1 MFSGLLRAPLALIGL
16 LQSFVHPLPSSVAI
30 FLPGKTRMIRN
41 CSGPALL
48 LVLALAACSPDV
60 IAPVKAPMSPT
71 LSIGVSPESGTYI
84 VRLNGRK
91 TASAFATQVA
101 AVGGTVRSYHE
112 GAGFAVISG
121 LSGAGASGL
130 ASGGAGDVF
139 PDFVFAPDDPN
150 TAIQAD
156 EAEVA
161 DVSIQSQTNP
171 AGAARFGYQWNMR
184 LIGAPAAWAAGKFGS
199 SEVTVAILDTGIDY
213 DAPDLNGLVDLSRSK
228 SYMNHFVGR
237 QDDTT
242 TVEDEYAPI
251 IPADDVIDSLFFP
264 SRNKIT
270 DFNGHGTN
278 VATQVSSKAVA
289 LSGVT
294 SHTTLIA
301 VKVLG
306 ANGYGSFSDIL
317 DGVVWAA
324 DHGADVANM
333 SLGGDFSK
341 AGSGQAVA
349 LINQAFNYAKRK
361 GMLIVVSAGNSGI
374 DLQHNGNAYSTY
386 CDAPHV
392 ICVSSVGPTLATSEN
407 LDEPAFYTNFGK
419 NSVDIAAPGGN
430 ADAAHGFTPSRW
442 PWTAPAPGPFNGNDV
457 ASWIWAYCAKQK
469 LVIVKNADG
478 VHGDLF
484 LTACTAGN
492 RIFPYIGTSQAAPH
506 VAGLAALLIA
516 ENGKGN
522 PQQIKRLIQKSAD
535 PIDAAYG
542 RGRISVKNALG
553 L

>member
-1 MFSGLLRAPLALIGL
+1 VG
-16 LQSFVHPLPSSVAI
+16 Q
-30 FLPGKTRMIRN
+30 
-41 CSGPALL
+41 
-48 LVLALAACSPDV
+48 
-60 IAPVKAPMSPT
+60 
-71 LSIGVSPESGTYI
+71 ESGTYI

-91 TASAFATQVA
+91 KASAFAAQVA
-101 AVGGTVRSYHE
+101 ALGGTVRSYHE
-112 GAGFAVISG
+112 EAGFAVISG
-121 LSGAGASGL
+121 LSGAGATGL
-130 ASGGAGDVF
+130 ASGGVGDVL

-150 TAIQAD
+150 MSVQTDAS
-156 EAEVA
+156 EVA
-161 DVSIQSQTNP
+161 DVSIESQTNP
-171 AGAARFGYQWNMR
+171 AVAARFGYQWNMR
-184 LIGAPAAWAAGKFGS
+184 LIGAPDAWAAGKLGS
-199 SEVTVAILDTGIDY
+199 SDVTVAILDTGIDY

-228 SYMNHFVGR
+228 SFMNHFVGR
-237 QDDTT
+237 KDDST
-242 TVEDEYAPI
+242 TVEDEYTPI
-251 IPADDVIDSLFFP
+251 IPADDQIATLFFP

-278 VATQVSSKAVA
+278 VATQVSSKAAA
-289 LSGVT
+289 LAGVT
-294 SHTTLIA
+294 SRTTLVG

-306 ANGYGSFSDIL
+306 ANGYGTLSDIL
-317 DGVVWAA
+317 DGVVFAVDSA
-324 DHGADVANM
+324 HADVANM
-333 SLGGDFSK
+333 SLGGGFLKSANDS
-341 AGSGQAVA
+341 AVA
-349 LINQAFNYAKRK
+349 LINQTFNYAKRK
-361 GMLIVVSAGNSGI
+361 GMLIVVAAGNSSI
-374 DLQHNGNAYSTY
+374 DLQHNRNAYATY

-392 ICVSSVGPTLATSEN
+392 ICVSSVGPTLATSVN
-407 LDEPAFYTNFGK
+407 LDEPAYYTNFGK

-430 ADAAHGFTPSRW
+430 ADAANGFTPSRW
-442 PWTAPAPGPFNGNDV
+442 PWTAPAPSPFTGNDV

-478 VHGDLF
+478 INGDLF
-484 LTACTAGN
+484 LTACIAGN

>member
-1 MFSGLLRAPLALIGL
+1 MN
-16 LQSFVHPLPSSVAI
+16 
-30 FLPGKTRMIRN
+30 RN
-41 CSGPALL
+41 CSGLALL

-71 LSIGVSPESGTYI
+71 LSMGVSPESGTYI

-91 TASAFATQVA
+91 TASAFAAQVA

-130 ASGGAGDVF
+130 ASGGVGDML

-150 TAIQAD
+150 TASQAD
-156 EAEVA
+156 ASEVA

-184 LIGAPAAWAAGKFGS
+184 LIGAPEAWAAGKLGS
-199 SEVTVAILDTGIDY
+199 SDVTVAILDTGIDY
-213 DAPDLNGLVDLSRSK
+213 DAPDLNGLVDLDPARSV
-228 SYMNHFVGR
+228 SFMNHFVGVR
-237 QDDTT
+237 DNPDTP
-242 TVEDEYAPI
+242 EDEYTPI
-251 IPADDVIDSLFFP
+251 IPADDQIAALFFP

-278 VATQVSSKAVA
+278 VASQVSSKAFA

-294 SHTTLIA
+294 SKTTLIA

-333 SLGGDFSK
+333 SLGGGFSK
-341 AGSGQAVA
+341 AANGQGVA
-349 LINQAFNYAKRK
+349 MINQAFNYAKRK
-361 GMLIVVSAGNSGI
+361 GMLIVVSAGNSSI
-374 DLQHNGNAYSTY
+374 DLQHNGNAYATY

-392 ICVSSVGPTLATSEN
+392 ICVSAVGPTLATSEN

-430 ADAAHGFTPSRW
+430 ADAANGFTPSRW
-442 PWTAPAPGPFNGNDV
+442 PWTAPAPAPFTVNDI

-478 VHGDLF
+478 INGDLF
-484 LTACTAGN
+484 LTACIAGN